1 MLCCPVQV
9 FSEERRRAS
18 DRIIEATRQHEEAMK
33 AAVLSMMDLG
43 VGSLKYGKDDGPR
56 LPMDMSQ

>member
-1 MLCCPVQV
+1 LQLTLPQV

-33 AAVLSMMDLG
+33 AMVLAMMDLG
-43 VGSLKYGKDDGPR
+43 VGGLNYGKDETR
-56 LPMDMSQ
+56 LPMGNFFQ

>member
-1 MLCCPVQV
+1 M

-33 AAVLSMMDLG
+33 AMVLAMMDLG
-43 VGSLKYGKDDGPR
+43 VGGLNYGKDETR
-56 LPMDMSQ
+56 LPMGNFFQ